1 MAELNIAGG
10 IREFARS
17 TPAATALV
25 DGDRRLTFA
34 ALGDR
39 SDRVAWLLADAG
51 LAPGDRVAV
60 LLGNQ
65 LEYVEVAA
73 GAAKAG
79 VAMVPLDPR
88 GTAAEHAALITRSG
102 ASGLVADAAYEG
114 NVPDLAE
121 DLPLALSLGAQDWG
135 RPYERALANA
145 RAADPRVRVRET
157 DPFCVQYT
165 SGTTGRPKGAL
176 LTHRSRVL
184 TMFGCAVDYGLGPG
198 RRTAAIAPMSHG
210 AGFCFAYAGPFLGG
224 RTSMLRRWDPERL
237 LDMIERDRLQ
247 TIFLV
252 PAHAHTLREVM
263 EQAPRRHDLSSL
275 ETIYFNAAALPVPLK
290 EWVVETFPHVG
301 VHELY
306 GSTEA
311 GIVTNLRPPDAMRK
325 AGSVGHPWW
334 MTEVRLLDPAGRDV
348 GPGEPGEL
356 FGRSPFTMAGY
367 LDDPEATAAA
377 VRPDGFLS
385 SGDVAVRDEEGFIT
399 IVDRTK
405 DMVVS
410 GGTNIYPREIE
421 DVLVGCAGVAE
432 VAVVGLPDERWGEA
446 VAAFVVPRP
455 GTDLDFGALEA
466 AVRARLA
473 GHKAPKVWRAVDELP
488 RNSGGK
494 ILKRVLRDAH
504 GGRHAG

>member
-1 MAELNIAGG
+1 MAQMNIASG
-10 IREFARS
+10 IREFAQS
-17 TPAATALV
+17 TPNATALI

-34 ALGDR
+34 ELDDR
-39 SDRVAWLLADAG
+39 GNRFASLLVDAG
-51 LAPGDRVAV
+51 FTAGDRVAV

-79 VAMVPLDPR
+79 VTMVPLNPR
-88 GTAAEHAALITRSG
+88 GTAAEHGSLITRSG
-102 ASGLVADAAYEG
+102 ASGLVAAAAFEA
-114 NVPDLAE
+114 NVPGLAE
-121 DLPLALSLGAQDWG
+121 DLPLALAVGGGDWG
-135 RPYERALANA
+135 RPYEKALAGA
-145 RAADPRVRVRET
+145 RAADPRVEVSEL

-165 SGTTGRPKGAL
+165 SGTTGQPKGAL

-198 RRTAAIAPMSHG
+198 KRTAAVAPMALG
-210 AGFCFAYAGPFLGG
+210 AGFCFAYAGPFMGG
-224 RTSMLRRWDPERL
+224 QTSMLSRWDPERL

-252 PAHAHTLREVM
+252 PTHALTLRQVM
-263 EQAPRRHDLSSL
+263 EQSPRKWDLSSL
-275 ETIYFNAAALPVPLK
+275 ETLYFNAAALPVPLK

-311 GIVTNLRPPDAMRK
+311 GVVTDLRPTDALRK

-334 MTEVRLLDPAGRDV
+334 MTDVKLLDDDGREV

-356 FGRSPFTMAGY
+356 FGRSPFNMVGY

-377 VRPDGFLS
+377 IRPDGYLT

-399 IVDRTK
+399 IVDRKK
-405 DMVVS
+405 DLIIS
-410 GGTNIYPREIE
+410 GAANIYPREVE
-421 DVLVGCAGVAE
+421 GVLADCDDVAE
-432 VAVVGLPDERWGEA
+432 VAVVGIPDERWGEA

-455 GTDLDFGALEA
+455 GRALDVGALEA

-473 GHKAPKVWRAVDELP
+473 GYKAPKIWETVEELP
-488 RNSGGK
+488 KNSNGK
-494 ILKRVLRDAH
+494 ILKRVLRDTY
-504 GGRHAG
+504 GS

>member
-1 MAELNIAGG
+1 MNIASG

-17 TPAATALV
+17 TPGATALI

-34 ALGDR
+34 ELDDR
-39 SDRVAWLLADAG
+39 SNRVAGLLMDAG
-51 LAPGDRVAV
+51 FKAADRVAV

-79 VAMVPLDPR
+79 VAMVPLNPR
-88 GTAAEHAALITRSG
+88 GTAAEHASLIERSG
-102 ASGLVADAAYEG
+102 ASGLVADAAFAA
-114 NVPDLAE
+114 NVPGRVE
-121 DLPLALSLGAQDWG
+121 DLPLVLGVGSGDWG
-135 RPYERALANA
+135 HPYEKALAAA
-145 RAADPRVRVRET
+145 RPADPRVQVSEL

-198 RRTAAIAPMSHG
+198 KRTAAVAPMALG
-210 AGFCFAYAGPFLGG
+210 AGFCFAYAGPFMGG
-224 RTSMLRRWDPERL
+224 QTSMLSRWDPERL

-252 PAHAHTLREVM
+252 PTHALTLRELM
-263 EQAPRRHDLSSL
+263 EQSPRRWDLSSL
-275 ETIYFNAAALPVPLK
+275 ETFYFNAAALPVPLK

-311 GIVTNLRPPDAMRK
+311 GIVTDLRPADALRK

-334 MTEVRLLDPAGRDV
+334 MTDVKLLDEDGREV

-356 FGRSPFTMAGY
+356 FGHSPFNMTGY

-377 VRPDGFLS
+377 IRPDGYLS
-385 SGDVAVRDEEGFIT
+385 SGDVAVRDEAGFIT
-399 IVDRTK
+399 IVDRKK
-405 DMVVS
+405 DMIIS
-410 GGTNIYPREIE
+410 GAANIYPREIE
-421 DVLVGCAGVAE
+421 NVLAGCDGVAE
-432 VAVVGLPDERWGEA
+432 VAVVGLPDDRWGEA
-446 VAAFVVPRP
+446 VGAFVVPRP
-455 GTDLDFGALEA
+455 GRVLDFAALEA
-466 AVRARLA
+466 AVRERLA
-473 GHKAPKVWRAVDELP
+473 GYKAPKVWEQVDELP
-488 RNSGGK
+488 KNANGK
-494 ILKRVLRDAH
+494 ILKRVIRDTYAN
-504 GGRHAG
+504 